1 VGESIVAGLFQSA
14 AVVTDFRLRGSV
26 NAVHAG
32 DRSYSLS
39 KMNGFQNYIW
49 LRDNVKAY
57 KDTDISEVEGVP
69 QGVMDFVN
77 EYHDQMAYL
86 LGVDPATFEPT
97 VHQVLFFWGHIVES
111 KCRDLGIGI
120 FSPTL
125 LPIADKDYTLK
136 NGQVIKIG
144 QRFLNWG
151 QVRTTRADYHAMGA
165 NSAKARGST
174 T

>member
-1 VGESIVAGLFQSA
+1 MLAITPQRIKSQALVGESFVAGLFQSA

-39 KMNGFQNYIW
+39 KMKGFQNDIW
-49 LRDNVKAY
+49 LRDDVKAY

-97 VHQVLFFWGHIVES
+97 VHQVLVF
-111 KCRDLGIGI
+111 LGSHCG
-120 FSPTL
+120 
-125 LPIADKDYTLK
+125 K
-136 NGQVIKIG
+136 QV
-144 QRFLNWG
+144 
-151 QVRTTRADYHAMGA
+151 
-165 NSAKARGST
+165 S
-174 T
+174 